1 MSDSEAVHTLV
12 FSIVCPQWQTRKT
25 VCELL
30 TFLCYCE
37 PPNGRNEVMKGFEL
51 LRQHR
56 KDLSIFDGWL
66 KDLENTLDGRGKMGS
81 LVGANDEFRRLGV
94 FNAPDSHLME
104 YVVRFSFSM
113 YYERAS

>member
-1 MSDSEAVHTLV
+1 
-12 FSIVCPQWQTRKT
+12 

-37 PPNGRNEVMKGFEL
+37 PPNGRNEVIKGFEL

-56 KDLSIFDGWL
+56 KDLSTFDGWL

-104 YVVRFSFSM
+104 YAVRILLLLFNLPRISIMDLYTDEPQIYNS
-113 YYERAS
+113 SPI